1 MSIKLIKNY
10 NTTICYIYFESI
22 LKYCGF
28 LIQLFKSW
36 SQLKV
41 KSPYLPKY
49 SQTVHFILQTLFISQ
64 DYFNEASMCQ
74 DEMEQVVELSERLL
88 PSLDNNDT
96 ETLRQTLKQYT
107 QRLNAVMAKS
117 ARKEELLKMKINEW
131 NAFQVNSLKW

>member
-1 MSIKLIKNY
+1 MR
-10 NTTICYIYFESI
+10 F
-22 LKYCGF
+22 
-28 LIQLFKSW
+28 
-36 SQLKV
+36 SQA
-41 KSPYLPKY
+41 
-49 SQTVHFILQTLFISQ
+49 VHFILQTLFISQ

-88 PSLDNNDT
+88 PTLDNNDT

-131 NAFQVNSLKW
+131 NAFQVNSLLFP

>member
-1 MSIKLIKNY
+1 MIPDQ
-10 NTTICYIYFESI
+10 FWGPE
-22 LKYCGF
+22 
-28 LIQLFKSW
+28 
-36 SQLKV
+36 KV
-41 KSPYLPKY
+41 KSYKSVFTQIY
-49 SQTVHFILQTLFISQ
+49 VKRFSQAVHFILQTLFISQ

-131 NAFQVNSLKW
+131 NAFQVMNSNDVSKIISQIGLKLFP